1 MLIGSAIAAV
11 GVAAGVVTAILVAN
25 NGDPSKDG
33 SPSTHQ
39 PVDGS
44 YTSAGPWRL
53 QLENDIDPETEGCDV
68 TLIDPKSGARTALF
82 DDVFDHA
89 TAQVAETGLVRW
101 QTNNVACRVTPV
113 VGSGLISLPALIL
126 AARGDTDAFTAPA
139 EVAVQVTDFA
149 GNTSC
154 VLQLHDAA
162 TGALLDAATAKP
174 GAGSS
179 QLLHPGSAT
188 KTYLYPDYCGVRISA
203 AR

>member
-1 MLIGSAIAAV
+1 MGAGTGKTARIAALPV
-11 GVAAGVVTAILVAN
+11 WHCDALPVLSTSGVAYPWHVQPLTVT
-25 NGDPSKDG
+25 
-33 SPSTHQ
+33 
-39 PVDGS
+39 
-44 YTSAGPWRL
+44 
-53 QLENDIDPETEGCDV
+53 
-68 TLIDPKSGARTALF
+68 GAPPPLPCT
-82 DDVFDHA
+82 
-89 TAQVAETGLVRW
+89 
-101 QTNNVACRVTPV
+101 C
-113 VGSGLISLPALIL
+113 PALIL

-154 VLQLHDAA
+154 VLELHDAA

-174 GAGSS
+174 GAGST